1 MAEINKKR
9 EFATPDFAGVNTQAL
24 RLAIKPNEQSWLE
37 NIQPIGPGNA
47 RTVPNISTAIL
58 QLPTRGASQPQVY
71 YAQGFNVIING
82 SPADI
87 LMVAD
92 TLGDIWAINVNTNSL
107 TYISRGGAYQGQFA
121 NASFAQWKNERI
133 MIIDSNYGLFDWYP
147 GGVSGVL
154 TYSGAGGSGYTG
166 TNRPSAGQCIATFSG
181 RVWVS
186 NNRTVFYSAP
196 GSYND
201 WTTNSAAGS
210 FVITDETL
218 HSSVQQMVAS
228 SNFLYIFG
236 VDSCNV
242 ISNVVVSGTSTLFT
256 NTNLSTG
263 VGTPFPMSTTTY
275 GRSIWFASVT
285 GFYAM
290 YGASAR
296 KESTPLDGMFGNI
309 QNLYSPAAV
318 GAVPTISAGLVSIN
332 NILCI
337 AFLFQYNDSLF
348 TTQTVQR
355 PLMALYF
362 DGKWFFASQG
372 ATSGQT
378 APTIIADALVGGK
391 NNLYAFDSSGIMYQ
405 LFSTRSTSVTWRF
418 QTALWDFDQ
427 QIMYKQLTKAGLGAY
442 FNGASTGITLYTDN
456 ESQSGIFAAGGT
468 QTYSLLTSSGLTF
481 TGAGGVPISF
491 VGTGPITWASGGY
504 NLMQT
509 DVTNWGRYIGF
520 TLQGNTTDM
529 TLTMIAAEYNYR
541 SQWGS

>member
-355 PLMALYF
+355 PLMAL
-362 DGKWFFASQG
+362 
-372 ATSGQT
+372 
-378 APTIIADALVGGK
+378 
-391 NNLYAFDSSGIMYQ
+391 
-405 LFSTRSTSVTWRF
+405 
-418 QTALWDFDQ
+418 
-427 QIMYKQLTKAGLGAY
+427 
-442 FNGASTGITLYTDN
+442 
-456 ESQSGIFAAGGT
+456 
-468 QTYSLLTSSGLTF
+468 
-481 TGAGGVPISF
+481 
-491 VGTGPITWASGGY
+491 
-504 NLMQT
+504 
-509 DVTNWGRYIGF
+509 
-520 TLQGNTTDM
+520 
-529 TLTMIAAEYNYR
+529 
-541 SQWGS
+541 